1 MTNSA
6 PRNDVFFQCVEH
18 EVRMAA
24 RIAKAL
30 GAAMIET
37 PDSETEAVLIAKGY
51 SLREIHAHLPAALVI
66 VQEFGRR
73 R

>member
-1 MTNSA
+1 MTA
-6 PRNDVFFQCVEH
+6 DPAIDIRT
-18 EVRMAA
+18 AA

-30 GAAMIET
+30 GAAMVET
-37 PDSETEAVLIAKGY
+37 PTSETEAVLIAKGF
-51 SLREIHAHLPAALVI
+51 SLREIHTHLPAALVI